1 MKYLKIFSIT
11 FILIFSCTTSN
22 DKLSILATP
31 KELKL
36 VDKKTDTIVS
46 VIPIF
51 ETEKE
56 YFVII
61 NNDTSLNSIFI
72 NSNSKER
79 LTAKFSK
86 GSNKKISTELFAD
99 SSAISF
105 NMEDLNEYHSIS
117 YNEQMNNIKLLLCEI
132 SKEVELKGMVS
143 FSFSMTDIPSFSEDI
158 SRLYFSKNGIKL
170 IPQKNTEI
178 IDMIKESNFFQD
190 MNLILSQHK
199 IMVDKVF
206 IDGLAIIKPCNVCS
220 NLFDGVVILTIKTIN

>member
-11 FILIFSCTTSN
+11 FILIFSCNRFN
-22 DKLSILATP
+22 DRLSILSTP
-31 KELKL
+31 RELEL
-36 VDKKTDTIVS
+36 VNKKPDTIVS

-51 ETEKE
+51 EAEKE
-56 YFVII
+56 FFVII

-72 NSNSKER
+72 NSKEK

-86 GSNKKISTELFAD
+86 GSSKKISTELLAD
-99 SSAISF
+99 SSAIST
-105 NMEDLNEYHSIS
+105 NLVDLNKYHSIS
-117 YNEQMNNIKLLLCEI
+117 YPEQMTNIKLLICGI
-132 SKEVELKGMVS
+132 SKEFELKEMVS

-170 IPQKNTEI
+170 FPQKNTEI
-178 IDMIKESNFFQD
+178 IDMIKESNFFHD
-190 MNLILSQHK
+190 LNIILSQHE

-220 NLFDGVVILTIKTIN
+220 NLFDGVVILTIKTII